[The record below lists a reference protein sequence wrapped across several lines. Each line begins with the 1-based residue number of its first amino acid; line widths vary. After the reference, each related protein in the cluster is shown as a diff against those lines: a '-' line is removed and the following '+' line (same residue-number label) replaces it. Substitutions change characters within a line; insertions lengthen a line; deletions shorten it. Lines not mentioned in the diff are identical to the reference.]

1 MVAALVPSTPRVAPS
16 AAASPSRPTASPR
29 KRRAPPRPPRPRP
42 PEEFFSPDAYALVRQ
57 LFVDRAACW
66 QADSMPPL
74 YFYGRESEPVWGEV
88 AQQRCSGTTLCIAR
102 LRILYES

>member
-1 MVAALVPSTPRVAPS
+1 MGASLAPSTPRAAPS
-16 AAASPSRPTASPR
+16 ASAYTSRPAASPR
-29 KRRAPPRPPRPRP
+29 KPRTLPRAPRPRT